1 MRKTKTVTM
10 SVVGLL
16 SVLLLGIGA
25 AFADD
30 DWCDRVGGGPSGSV
44 LPVDLSAAHAGIR
57 FFGVQTKYSIADQ
70 ALAAAVDSP
79 GALSSGALSALQAY
93 SESLAG
99 VCVAPANNN
108 SLGPAQVFTLGTIV
122 LIRPGTG
129 SVQISPDAD
138 LVVVDLRDLPAVAD
152 LRAALDA
159 AVAPALNNPVHR
171 SDRTVREHFGMK
183 DEGFTPTSFYHTQLI
198 EQTQADIPASWGNGP
213 APTLALATSMRL
225 APEAAELAGTLR
237 MAGRAWI
244 IGSDVF
250 ASVAESR
257 WRGIGT
263 SQETGSGLAYR
274 IEDLLDGPQHR
285 WPDVIPADILSS
297 DPTGNLQDLRRILKG
312 SGNPPHFN
320 GGDALR
326 PALQQVDP
334 FNDRQPGG
342 LRLGDIRGQL
352 IVLHG
357 AVRLFFPYFPAV
369 GDNIDPRLQETLA
382 TLGSSSPVD
391 GVLAYRVIRR
401 FTEALHDGHYFYF
414 TFYPPADP
422 FHGGLPVN
430 LEPSGGEAI
439 VRRSNAVELQ
449 TGDTLTSIG
458 GMSTADWFAQ
468 ESLRASS
475 ATDGHRFIQAYRE
488 GELWRMLGP
497 LEFGI
502 RAPDGT
508 TRTATISPYTY
519 GNFGGLSNRPYS
531 FRSEGPLTD
540 RGSPD
545 LYYINLSALVLG
557 NDLNRFNAAVDD
569 AKSRGS
575 AGLILD
581 LRQPKSLQL
590 HADANARLICSHF
603 SSMTLNVPVWSGPD
617 VKTVNSSH
625 YEVDPVNPYCG
636 PIVLMVSSQII
647 SNNED
652 MAAQLVGAHRVT
664 VVGRRSAGTNGNI
677 TGIMLP
683 GGGFAPFTGMEVR
696 NVDGSQFHG
705 IGIVP
710 QYVVNYTAQDF
721 ADGRDRDLEV
731 AIQVLHGQTP

>member
-1 MRKTKTVTM
+1 MRKTKLM
-10 SVVGLL
+10 SVCLL
-16 SVLLLGIGA
+16 SMLLLGTGA

-30 DWCDRVGGGPSGSV
+30 DWCDRVIGGPPGSV

-99 VCVAPANNN
+99 VCIVPATAT
-108 SLGPAQVFTLGTIV
+108 SLGPAQVSTSGKIA

-129 SVQISPDAD
+129 SVQISPNVDM
-138 LVVVDLRDLPAVAD
+138 VFVDLRDLPAVSG

-159 AVAPALNNPVHR
+159 AVAPALSNVVRR
-171 SDRTVREHFGMK
+171 SDRTVREHVGLT
-183 DEGFTPTSFYHTQLI
+183 DEGFSATNHYHTELI
-198 EQTQADIPASWGNGP
+198 QQAQADIPASWSNGT
-213 APTLALATSMRL
+213 APTLAVVTARRL

-237 MAGRAWI
+237 IAGKAFI
-244 IGSDVF
+244 VGDDVL

-263 SQETGSGLAYR
+263 LQDTGSGLAYR
-274 IEDLLDGPQHR
+274 IEDLLTGGGHR
-285 WPDVIPADILSS
+285 WPDVIPADIRSS
-297 DPTGNLQDLRRILKG
+297 DPTGDLEGLRKILKDR
-312 SGNPPHFN
+312 NTQNLN

-334 FNDRQPGG
+334 FDDQQPGG

-352 IVLHG
+352 IVFHG

-369 GDNIDPRLQETLA
+369 GDNIDPRLQETLT

-391 GVLAYRVIRR
+391 PVLAFRVIRR
-401 FTEALHDGHYFYF
+401 FSEALHDGHYFWF
-414 TFYPPADP
+414 TFYSPANP
-422 FHGGLPVN
+422 FFGGLPVA
-430 LEPSGGEAI
+430 LEQSGGEAI
-439 VRRSNAVELQ
+439 VRKSTAVELQ
-449 TGDTLTSIG
+449 IGDTITSIG
-458 GMSTADWFAQ
+458 GLSTADWFAQ
-468 ESLRASS
+468 ESLRASA
-475 ATDGHRFIQAYRE
+475 ATDGNRFIKAYQE
-488 GELWRMLGP
+488 GELWRMIAP
-497 LEFGI
+497 LAFGI
-502 RAPDGT
+502 RAPDGS
-508 TRTATISPYTY
+508 TRTATISPY
-519 GNFGGLSNRPYS
+519 PYS
-531 FRSEGPLTD
+531 QFSGVTYSSRSEGPLTD
-540 RGSPD
+540 LGSPD
-545 LYYINLSALVLG
+545 LYYINLSSGVLG
-557 NDLNRFNAAVDD
+557 NNMSRFDAAVDD

-581 LRQPKSLQL
+581 LRQSKSLSN
-590 HADANARLICSHF
+590 HALANARLICSRF
-603 SSMTLNVPVWSGPD
+603 SSMTFNVPVWSGPD
-617 VKTVNSSH
+617 VRSVESTH
-625 YEVDPVNPYCG
+625 YEVNPNRPYCG
-636 PIVLMVSSQII
+636 PIVIMVSAQII

-652 MAAQLVGAHRVT
+652 MSAQLVGAHRVT
-664 VVGRRSAGTNGNI
+664 VVGRQSGGTNGNI

-710 QYVVNYTAQDF
+710 DYVVNYTAQDF
-721 ADGRDRDLEV
+721 VDGRDRDLEK
-731 AIQVLHGQTP
+731 AIQVLHGTP